1 MKKLKHL
8 FAAALLLA
16 SCVVTTRAATAQAK
30 PGEVVYQ
37 TGFEDTQSVPS
48 PADLEGAGASLTT
61 GRKSARALLVERS
74 SDGTSLV
81 HLSLPVEKLR
91 GTLVRY
97 SVFVKAQ
104 GVAPP
109 SKPEQGVKVDIRVV
123 TPTGARFTGAQN
135 RFGSGDWKPLMRF
148 ADIPAD
154 ATAVELVLGI
164 ENRMGKAWFDDV
176 EVAIANQPQMN
187 PADKG
192 HAVPRLRG
200 AMLGTD
206 LTEKDIRT
214 FGTEWNANVAR
225 YQLKWSGT
233 GTSYPFGP
241 ADTAEP
247 EEYDAWLESALQKLD
262 ALLPAF
268 EKNGVLVVV
277 DLHTPPGGRV
287 KGHLAMRM
295 FEDKRF
301 QEQFVRVWEKIA
313 RRYKNNKVIWGY
325 DLINEPQMGKVA
337 ADALDYRTLMTQA
350 AQRIREIEPERTLI
364 LEADTGGNPRG
375 FNSDFTPISIERVVY
390 SPHMYLPLEFTH
402 QGVDKT
408 RPEGVVY
415 PGTVNGKYWGKAELR
430 QALQGVLNFQRAY
443 GVPMYVGEFSAI
455 RWAPGDSAEHY
466 LRDCIEI
473 FEENG
478 WDWTYHAFRE
488 SSAWSVEIG
497 GDKDNKQPS
506 PTETGRKKLLR
517 SWFAKNQKP
526 NFADVKPAEGQ
537 QVQDEKLQ
545 NFTDVKPAE
554 VKQVRGEKL
563 QLSAQA
569 PRGHDV
575 GTRLKQLIP
584 QNPNSGV
591 TARGSLIASS
601 VVVRSGATTLEEGRD
616 YLLTHDWGMLGIGPN
631 SRVTP
636 NDTVTV
642 DYDYSLMRLDSL
654 VRGADGKEFVKPGN
668 SSLTSPQA
676 PILAPGE
683 TRVANLFM
691 PYGGDSSHAELF
703 PILETA
709 AQAQTLSTNGHIP
722 KTLAKLRAGQAVKI
736 VCWGDSVTA
745 GSEASGP
752 ATRYPTVLQQRLKQQ
767 FPNAHV
773 EVETIA
779 IGSSKSDQWLDPV
792 KYPFPTPEK
801 QAAGKFER
809 IINAKPDLVTV
820 EFVNDASYDAAH
832 VAANYGEILKRLR
845 AVGAEVILI
854 TPHFTNPEMMG
865 FQSSREPEKRPYVF
879 ALRDFATQ
887 NQLGLA
893 DASARWAHL
902 WREGIPYVTYLH
914 NGINHPDDR
923 GHAIF
928 ADELMKNFAS

>member
-8 FAAALLLA
+8 FAALLLA
-16 SCVVTTRAATAQAK
+16 SCIVTTRAATAQAR
-30 PGEVVYQ
+30 PGEVVFQ
-37 TGFEDTQSVPS
+37 TGFETAQDVPS
-48 PADLEGAGASLTT
+48 ATDLEAAGVSLAT
-61 GRKSARALLVERS
+61 GRQSARALLVERT

-81 HLSLPVEKLR
+81 HLSLPVQMLR
-91 GTLVRY
+91 GKLVRY

-123 TPTGARFTGAQN
+123 TPTGARLTGAQN

-164 ENRMGKAWFDDV
+164 ENRMGKAWFDDI

-192 HAVPRLRG
+192 HALPRLRG

-206 LTEKDIRT
+206 LTEKDIQT
-214 FGTEWNANVAR
+214 FGAEWNANVAR

-233 GTSYPFGP
+233 GTTYPFGP

-247 EEYDAWLESALQKLD
+247 EEYDVWLESALQKLD

-268 EKNGVLVVV
+268 EQNGILVVV

-313 RRYKNNKVIWGY
+313 RRYKNNKIIWGY
-325 DLINEPQMGKVA
+325 DLLNEPQMGKVA
-337 ADALDYRTLMTQA
+337 ADALDYRALMTQA
-350 AQRIREIEPERTLI
+350 AQQIREVEPDRTII

-375 FNSDFTPISIERVVY
+375 FNSDFTPIPVERVVY

-408 RPEGVVY
+408 RPEGTVY
-415 PGTVNGKYWGKAELR
+415 PGTINGKYWGKAELR

-443 GVPMYVGEFSAI
+443 GVPIYVGEFSAI
-455 RWAPGDSAEHY
+455 RWAPGDSAENY

-497 GDKDNKQPS
+497 SDKDNKQPS
-506 PTETGRKKLLR
+506 PTQTGREKLLR

-526 NFADVKPAEGQ
+526 NFLNETNG
-537 QVQDEKLQ
+537 
-545 NFTDVKPAE
+545 KPAE

-601 VVVRSGATTLEEGRD
+601 VVVRLGDMMLEEGRD
-616 YLLTHDWGMLGIGPN
+616 YLLAHDWGMLGIGPN
-631 SRVTP
+631 SRVTTG
-636 NDTVTV
+636 DTVTV

-654 VRGADGKEFVKPGN
+654 VRGADGQEFVKPGN

-683 TRVANLFM
+683 TRVANLFVH
-691 PYGGDSSHAELF
+691 YGSDGSHVERF

-709 AQAQTLSTNGHIP
+709 AQAQTFSTKGRIP
-722 KTLAKLRAGQAVKI
+722 KTLAKLQAGQSVKI

-745 GSEASGP
+745 GSEASSP
-752 ATRYPTVLQQRLKQQ
+752 ATRYPAVLQQRLKQR
-767 FPNAHV
+767 FPSAQI
-773 EVETIA
+773 EVETLA
-779 IGSSKSDQWLDPV
+779 IGSSKSDQWLDPI
-792 KYPFPTPEK
+792 KYPFPTPTK

-832 VAANYGEILKRLR
+832 VAANYGEILKRVR
-845 AVGAEVILI
+845 AIGAEVILI
-854 TPHFTNPEMMG
+854 TPHFTTPEMMH
-865 FQSSREPEKRPYVF
+865 FQNLREAENRPYVF

-902 WREGIPYVTYLH
+902 WREGVPYVTYLH
-914 NGINHPDDR
+914 NNINHPDDR

-928 ADELMKNFAS
+928 ADELMKNFTP